1 MKSIY
6 IRPTNIIFGQKA
18 NYFIQEKS
26 AKSLCGLEN
35 VGFLSLEILKRQSD
49 GNTVEEYSVL
59 EIEKLDFKNE
69 IEEDLKNITSKRK
82 NIFNLD
88 FTNPILMGVLNVT
101 PDSFSDGGKYNTTYR
116 ALDHVRSMINYGAHI
131 IDVGGESTRPGAKSV
146 SELDEIKRVS
156 ETIQL
161 IKNKFPNQIISLDTR
176 KSTVMKHGIDI
187 GIDILND
194 VSALDFDPQSYLVV
208 SRVLAKTNYFKSFDS
223 VYAETYWQS
232 NPTYENVLL
241 DIFDYFE
248 NKIKFLKNNGIKD
261 EQIIIDPGIGF
272 GKTLEHNLEIIS
284 KISLFHSL
292 GYPIMVGPS
301 RKSFIGKIMAEK
313 DNPQRLGG
321 TIASILYSY
330 LQGIQLFRVHDIQET
345 NEALK
350 VYSQFLKQ

>member
-1 MKSIY
+1 
-6 IRPTNIIFGQKA
+6 
-18 NYFIQEKS
+18 
-26 AKSLCGLEN
+26 
-35 VGFLSLEILKRQSD
+35 
-49 GNTVEEYSVL
+49 
-59 EIEKLDFKNE
+59 
-69 IEEDLKNITSKRK
+69 
-82 NIFNLD
+82 
-88 FTNPILMGVLNVT
+88 
-101 PDSFSDGGKYNTTYR
+101 
-116 ALDHVRSMINYGAHI
+116 MINYGAHI

-187 GIDILND
+187 GVDILND

-208 SRVLAKTNYFKSFDS
+208 KDS
-223 VYAETYWQS
+223 GKPIILNHSQGIPENMQN

-313 DNPQRLGG
+313 DNPERLGG

>member
-6 IRPTNIIFGQKA
+6 IRPTNIVFGQKA
-18 NYFIQEKS
+18 NYFIQAGT
-26 AKSLCGLEN
+26 AKSLCGLED
-35 VGFLSLEILKRQSD
+35 VGFLSVEILKRQTD

-59 EIEKLDFKNE
+59 ELEGLDFRNE
-69 IEEDLKNITSKRK
+69 IESDLNKITSKR
-82 NIFNLD
+82 NSIYNLN
-88 FTNPILMGVLNVT
+88 FKNPILMGVLNVT
-101 PDSFSDGGKYNTTYR
+101 PDSFSDGGKYNTTFR
-116 ALDHVRSMINYGAHI
+116 ALDHVKSMIDFGAHI

-146 SELDEIKRVS
+146 SDQDEITRVS

-161 IKNKFPNQIISLDTR
+161 IKKKYPNQLISLDTR
-176 KSTVMKHGIDI
+176 KSKVMQHGLSI
-187 GIDILND
+187 GVDMLND
-194 VSALDFDPQSYLVV
+194 VSALDFDPQSYQVV
-208 SRVLAKTNYFKSFDS
+208 KDSGKPIVLNHSQGIPEDM
-223 VYAETYWQS
+223 QN

-248 NKIKFLKNNGIKD
+248 NKIKFLKDNGIKD

-284 KISLFHSL
+284 KISIFHSL

-301 RKSFIGKIMAEK
+301 RKSFIGKIMGEK

-321 TIASILYSY
+321 TIASVLYSY

-345 NEALK
+345 SEALK
-350 VYSQFLKQ
+350 VYSQFLNK

>member
-6 IRPTNIIFGQKA
+6 IRPTNIVFGQKA

-35 VGFLSLEILKRQSD
+35 VGFLSLEILRRQSD

-69 IEEDLKNITSKRK
+69 IEDDLNNITSKRK
-82 NIFNLD
+82 NFFNLD

-176 KSTVMKHGIDI
+176 KSMVMKHGIDI
-187 GIDILND
+187 GVDILND

-208 SRVLAKTNYFKSFDS
+208 KDS
-223 VYAETYWQS
+223 GKQIILNHSQGIPENMQN

-301 RKSFIGKIMAEK
+301 RKSFIGKIMGEK

>member
-6 IRPTNIIFGQKA
+6 IRPTNIVFGQKA
-18 NYFIQEKS
+18 NYFIQAGT
-26 AKSLCGLEN
+26 AKSLCGLED
-35 VGFLSLEILKRQSD
+35 VGFLSVEILKRQTD

-59 EIEKLDFKNE
+59 ELEGLDFRNE
-69 IEEDLKNITSKRK
+69 IESDLNKITSKR
-82 NIFNLD
+82 NSIYNLN
-88 FTNPILMGVLNVT
+88 FKNPILMGVLNVT
-101 PDSFSDGGKYNTTYR
+101 PDSFSDGGKYNTTFR
-116 ALDHVRSMINYGAHI
+116 ALDHVKSMIDFGAHI

-146 SELDEIKRVS
+146 SEQDEITRVS

-161 IKNKFPNQIISLDTR
+161 IKKKYPNQLISLDTR
-176 KSTVMKHGIDI
+176 KSKVMQHGLSI
-187 GIDILND
+187 GVDLLND
-194 VSALDFDPQSYLVV
+194 VSALDFDPQSYQVV
-208 SRVLAKTNYFKSFDS
+208 KDS
-223 VYAETYWQS
+223 GKPIILNHSQGIPEDMQN

-248 NKIKFLKNNGIKD
+248 NKIKFLKDNGIKD

-301 RKSFIGKIMAEK
+301 RKSFIGKIMGEK

-321 TIASILYSY
+321 TIASVLYSY

-345 NEALK
+345 SEALK
-350 VYSQFLKQ
+350 VYSQFLKK

>member
-6 IRPTNIIFGQKA
+6 IRPTNIVFGQKA
-18 NYFIQEKS
+18 NYFIQEGT
-26 AKSLCGLEN
+26 AKSLCGLEDI
-35 VGFLSLEILKRQSD
+35 GFLSAEILKRQSD
-49 GNTVEEYSVL
+49 KNIVEEYNVIDL
-59 EIEKLDFKNE
+59 DKLDFRGE
-69 IEEDLKNITSKRK
+69 IESDLIKITSKR
-82 NIFNLD
+82 NDILNLN
-88 FTNPILMGVLNVT
+88 FQNPILMGVLNVT
-101 PDSFSDGGKYNTTYR
+101 PDSFSDGGKYNTTFR
-116 ALDHVRSMINYGAHI
+116 ALDHVKNMIDFGAHI

-146 SELDEIKRVS
+146 SEQDEITRIS

-161 IKNKFPNQIISLDTR
+161 IKKQHPNQLVSLDTR
-176 KSTVMKHGIDI
+176 KSRVMQHGLSI
-187 GIDILND
+187 GVDLLND
-194 VSALDFDPQSYLVV
+194 VSALDFDQQCSQVV
-208 SRVLAKTNYFKSFDS
+208 KDS
-223 VYAETYWQS
+223 GKPIILNHSQGIPENMQN
-232 NPTYENVLL
+232 NPTYDNVLL

-301 RKSFIGKIMAEK
+301 RKSFIGKIMGEK

-321 TIASILYSY
+321 TIASVLYSY

-345 NEALK
+345 SEALK
-350 VYSQFLKQ
+350 VYSEFLKK

>member
-6 IRPTNIIFGQKA
+6 IRPTNIVFGQKA
-18 NYFIQEKS
+18 NYFIQAGT
-26 AKSLCGLEN
+26 AKSLCGLED
-35 VGFLSLEILKRQSD
+35 VGFLSVEILKRQTD

-59 EIEKLDFKNE
+59 ELEGLDFRNE
-69 IEEDLKNITSKRK
+69 IESDLNKITSKRN
-82 NIFNLD
+82 NIYNLN
-88 FTNPILMGVLNVT
+88 FKNPILMGVLNVT
-101 PDSFSDGGKYNTTYR
+101 PDSFSDGGKYNTTFR
-116 ALDHVRSMINYGAHI
+116 ALDHVKSMIDFGAHI

-146 SELDEIKRVS
+146 SEQDEITRVS

-161 IKNKFPNQIISLDTR
+161 IKKKYPNQLISLDTR
-176 KSTVMKHGIDI
+176 KSKVMQHGISI
-187 GIDILND
+187 GVDLLND
-194 VSALDFDPQSYLVV
+194 VSALDFDPQSYQVIKD
-208 SRVLAKTNYFKSFDS
+208 SGKPIVLNHSQGIPEDM
-223 VYAETYWQS
+223 QN

-248 NKIKFLKNNGIKD
+248 NKIKFLKDNGIKD

-301 RKSFIGKIMAEK
+301 RKSFIGKIMGEK

-321 TIASILYSY
+321 TIASVLYSY

-345 NEALK
+345 SEALK
-350 VYSQFLKQ
+350 VYSQFLKK

>member
-6 IRPTNIIFGQKA
+6 IRPTNIVFGQKA
-18 NYFIQEKS
+18 NYFIQAGT
-26 AKSLCGLEN
+26 AKSLCGLED
-35 VGFLSLEILKRQSD
+35 VCFLSLEILNRQTD

-59 EIEKLDFKNE
+59 ELEGLDFRNE
-69 IEEDLKNITSKRK
+69 IESDLNKITSKRN
-82 NIFNLD
+82 NIYNLN
-88 FTNPILMGVLNVT
+88 FKNPILMGVLNVT
-101 PDSFSDGGKYNTTYR
+101 PDSFSDGGKYNTAFR
-116 ALDHVRSMINYGAHI
+116 ALDHVNSMIDFGAHI

-146 SELDEIKRVS
+146 SEQDEITRVS

-161 IKNKFPNQIISLDTR
+161 IKKKYPNQLISLDTR
-176 KSTVMKHGIDI
+176 KSKVMQHGLSI
-187 GIDILND
+187 GVDMLND
-194 VSALDFDPQSYLVV
+194 VSALDFDPQSYQVV
-208 SRVLAKTNYFKSFDS
+208 KDSGKPIVLNHSQGIPEDM
-223 VYAETYWQS
+223 QN

-248 NKIKFLKNNGIKD
+248 NKIKFLKDNGIKD

-301 RKSFIGKIMAEK
+301 RKSFIGKIMGEK

-321 TIASILYSY
+321 TIASVLYSY

-345 NEALK
+345 SEALK
-350 VYSQFLKQ
+350 VYSQFLKK

>member
-6 IRPTNIIFGQKA
+6 IRPTNIVFGQKA
-18 NYFIQEKS
+18 NYFIQAGT
-26 AKSLCGLEN
+26 AKSLCGLED
-35 VGFLSLEILKRQSD
+35 VGFLSVEILKRQTD

-59 EIEKLDFKNE
+59 ELEGLDFRNE
-69 IEEDLKNITSKRK
+69 IESDLNKITSKRN
-82 NIFNLD
+82 NIYNLN
-88 FTNPILMGVLNVT
+88 FKNPILMGVLNVT
-101 PDSFSDGGKYNTTYR
+101 PDSFSDGGKYNTTFR
-116 ALDHVRSMINYGAHI
+116 ALDHVKSMIDFGAHI

-146 SELDEIKRVS
+146 SEQDEITRVS

-161 IKNKFPNQIISLDTR
+161 IKKKYPNQLISLDTR
-176 KSTVMKHGIDI
+176 KSKVMQHGLSI
-187 GIDILND
+187 GVDMLND
-194 VSALDFDPQSYLVV
+194 VSALDFDPQSYQVIKD
-208 SRVLAKTNYFKSFDS
+208 SGKPIVLNHSQGIPEDM
-223 VYAETYWQS
+223 QN

-248 NKIKFLKNNGIKD
+248 NKIKFLKDNGIKD

-301 RKSFIGKIMAEK
+301 RKSFIGKIMGEK

-321 TIASILYSY
+321 TIASVLYSY
-330 LQGIQLFRVHDIQET
+330 LLFRVHDIQET
-345 NEALK
+345 SEALK
-350 VYSQFLKQ
+350 VYSQFLKK

>member
-6 IRPTNIIFGQKA
+6 IRPTNIVFGQKA
-18 NYFIQEKS
+18 NYFIQAGT
-26 AKSLCGLEN
+26 AKSLCGLED
-35 VGFLSLEILKRQSD
+35 VGFLSVEILNRQTD

-59 EIEKLDFKNE
+59 ELEGLDFRNE
-69 IEEDLKNITSKRK
+69 IESDLNKITSKRN
-82 NIFNLD
+82 NIYNLN
-88 FTNPILMGVLNVT
+88 FKNPILMGVLNVT
-101 PDSFSDGGKYNTTYR
+101 PDSFSDGGKYNTTFR
-116 ALDHVRSMINYGAHI
+116 ALDHVKSMIDFGAHI

-146 SELDEIKRVS
+146 SDQDEITRVS

-161 IKNKFPNQIISLDTR
+161 IKKKYPNQLISLDTR
-176 KSTVMKHGIDI
+176 KSKVMQHGLSI
-187 GIDILND
+187 GVDMLND
-194 VSALDFDPQSYLVV
+194 VSALDFDPQSYQVV
-208 SRVLAKTNYFKSFDS
+208 KDSGKPIVLNHSQGIPEDM
-223 VYAETYWQS
+223 QN

-241 DIFDYFE
+241 DIFDYFK
-248 NKIKFLKNNGIKD
+248 NKIKFLKDNGIKD

-301 RKSFIGKIMAEK
+301 RKSFIGKIMGEK

-321 TIASILYSY
+321 TIASVLYSY

-345 NEALK
+345 SEALK
-350 VYSQFLKQ
+350 VYSQFLKK

>member
-6 IRPTNIIFGQKA
+6 IRPTNIVFGQKA
-18 NYFIQEKS
+18 NYFIQAGT
-26 AKSLCGLEN
+26 AKSLCGLED
-35 VGFLSLEILKRQSD
+35 VGFLSVEILKRQTD

-59 EIEKLDFKNE
+59 ELEGLDFRNE
-69 IEEDLKNITSKRK
+69 IESDLNKITSKRN
-82 NIFNLD
+82 NICNLN
-88 FTNPILMGVLNVT
+88 FKNPILMGVLNVT
-101 PDSFSDGGKYNTTYR
+101 PDSFSDGGKYNTTFR
-116 ALDHVRSMINYGAHI
+116 ALDHVKSMIDFGAHI

-146 SELDEIKRVS
+146 SEQDEITRVS

-161 IKNKFPNQIISLDTR
+161 IKKKYPNQLISLDTR
-176 KSTVMKHGIDI
+176 KSKVMQHGLSI
-187 GIDILND
+187 GVDMLND
-194 VSALDFDPQSYLVV
+194 VSALDFDPQSYQVIKA
-208 SRVLAKTNYFKSFDS
+208 SGKPIVLNHSQGIPEDM
-223 VYAETYWQS
+223 QN

-248 NKIKFLKNNGIKD
+248 NKIKFLKDNGIKD

-301 RKSFIGKIMAEK
+301 RKSFIGKIMGEK

-321 TIASILYSY
+321 TIASVLYSY

-345 NEALK
+345 SEALK
-350 VYSQFLKQ
+350 VYSQFLKK

>member
-6 IRPTNIIFGQKA
+6 IRPTNIVFGQKA
-18 NYFIQEKS
+18 NYFIQAGT
-26 AKSLCGLEN
+26 AKSLCGLED
-35 VGFLSLEILKRQSD
+35 VGFLSVEILNRQTD

-59 EIEKLDFKNE
+59 ELEGLDFRNE
-69 IEEDLKNITSKRK
+69 IESDLNKITSKRN
-82 NIFNLD
+82 NIYNLN
-88 FTNPILMGVLNVT
+88 FKNPILMGVLNVT
-101 PDSFSDGGKYNTTYR
+101 PDSFSDGGKYNTTFR
-116 ALDHVRSMINYGAHI
+116 ALDHVKSMIDFGAHI

-146 SELDEIKRVS
+146 SEQDEITRVS

-161 IKNKFPNQIISLDTR
+161 IKKKYPNQLISLDTR
-176 KSTVMKHGIDI
+176 KSKVMQHGLSI
-187 GIDILND
+187 GVDMLND
-194 VSALDFDPQSYLVV
+194 VSALDFDPQSYQVIKD
-208 SRVLAKTNYFKSFDS
+208 SGKPIVLNHSQGIPEDM
-223 VYAETYWQS
+223 QN

-248 NKIKFLKNNGIKD
+248 NKIKFLKDNGIKD

-301 RKSFIGKIMAEK
+301 RKSFIGKIMGEK

-321 TIASILYSY
+321 TIASVLYSY

-345 NEALK
+345 SEALK
-350 VYSQFLKQ
+350 VYSQFLKK

>member
-6 IRPTNIIFGQKA
+6 IRPTNIVFGQKA
-18 NYFIQEKS
+18 SYFIQEKS

-49 GNTVEEYSVL
+49 GNTIEEYSVL

-69 IEEDLKNITSKRK
+69 IENDLNNITSKRK
-82 NIFNLD
+82 NFFNLN

-146 SELDEIKRVS
+146 SELDEIKRIS

-176 KSTVMKHGIDI
+176 KSMVMKHGIDI
-187 GIDILND
+187 GVDILND

-208 SRVLAKTNYFKSFDS
+208 KDS
-223 VYAETYWQS
+223 GKLIILNHSQGIPENMQN

-301 RKSFIGKIMAEK
+301 RKSFIGKIMGEK

>member
-6 IRPTNIIFGQKA
+6 IRPTNIVFGQKA
-18 NYFIQEKS
+18 NYFIQAGT
-26 AKSLCGLEN
+26 AKSLCGLED
-35 VGFLSLEILKRQSD
+35 VGFLSVEILKRQTD

-59 EIEKLDFKNE
+59 ELEGLDFRNE
-69 IEEDLKNITSKRK
+69 IESDLNKITSKRN
-82 NIFNLD
+82 NIYNLN
-88 FTNPILMGVLNVT
+88 FKNPILMGVLNVT
-101 PDSFSDGGKYNTTYR
+101 PDSFSDGGKYNTTFR
-116 ALDHVRSMINYGAHI
+116 ALDHVKSMIDFGAHI

-146 SELDEIKRVS
+146 SEQDEITRVS

-161 IKNKFPNQIISLDTR
+161 IKKKYPNQLISLDTR
-176 KSTVMKHGIDI
+176 KSKVMQHGLSI
-187 GIDILND
+187 GVDMLND
-194 VSALDFDPQSYLVV
+194 VSALDFDPQSYQVIKD
-208 SRVLAKTNYFKSFDS
+208 SGKPIVLNHSQGIPEDM
-223 VYAETYWQS
+223 QN

-248 NKIKFLKNNGIKD
+248 NKIKFLKDNGIKD

-301 RKSFIGKIMAEK
+301 RKSFIGKIMGQK

-321 TIASILYSY
+321 TIASVLYSY

-345 NEALK
+345 SEALK
-350 VYSQFLKQ
+350 VYSQFLKK

>member
-6 IRPTNIIFGQKA
+6 IRPTNIVFGQKA
-18 NYFIQEKS
+18 NYFIQAGT
-26 AKSLCGLEN
+26 AKSLCGLED
-35 VGFLSLEILKRQSD
+35 VGFLSVEILKRKSD

-59 EIEKLDFKNE
+59 ELERLDFKDK
-69 IEEDLKNITSKRK
+69 IQSDLNKITSKRN
-82 NIFNLD
+82 NIFNLN
-88 FTNPILMGVLNVT
+88 FKNPILMGVLNVT
-101 PDSFSDGGKYNTTYR
+101 PDSFSDGGKYNTTFR
-116 ALDHVRSMINYGAHI
+116 ALDHVKNMIDFGAHI

-146 SELDEIKRVS
+146 SDQDEIVRVS
-156 ETIQL
+156 ETIQS
-161 IKNKFPNQIISLDTR
+161 IKKKYPNQLISLDTR
-176 KSTVMKHGIDI
+176 KSKVMQHGISI
-187 GIDILND
+187 GVDMLND
-194 VSALDFDPQSYLVV
+194 VSALDFDQLSYQVV
-208 SRVLAKTNYFKSFDS
+208 KDS
-223 VYAETYWQS
+223 GKPIILNHSQGIPENMQN
-232 NPTYENVLL
+232 NPTYDNVLL

-248 NKIKFLKNNGIKD
+248 NKIKFLKDNGIKD

-284 KISLFHSL
+284 KISIFHSL

-301 RKSFIGKIMAEK
+301 RKSFIGKIMGEK

-321 TIASILYSY
+321 TIASIIYSY

>member
-6 IRPTNIIFGQKA
+6 IRPTNIVFGQKA
-18 NYFIQEKS
+18 NYFIQAGT
-26 AKSLCGLEN
+26 AKSLCGLED
-35 VGFLSLEILKRQSD
+35 VGFLSVEILKRQTD

-59 EIEKLDFKNE
+59 ELEGLDFRNE
-69 IEEDLKNITSKRK
+69 IESDLNKITSKRN
-82 NIFNLD
+82 NIYNLN
-88 FTNPILMGVLNVT
+88 FKNPILMGVLNVT
-101 PDSFSDGGKYNTTYR
+101 PDSFSDGGKYNTTFR
-116 ALDHVRSMINYGAHI
+116 ALDHVKSMIDFGAHI

-146 SELDEIKRVS
+146 SEQDEITRVS

-161 IKNKFPNQIISLDTR
+161 IKKKYPNQLISLDTR
-176 KSTVMKHGIDI
+176 KSKVMQHGLSI
-187 GIDILND
+187 GVDMLND
-194 VSALDFDPQSYLVV
+194 VSALDFDPQSYQVIKD
-208 SRVLAKTNYFKSFDS
+208 SGKPIVLNHSQGIPEDM
-223 VYAETYWQS
+223 QN

-248 NKIKFLKNNGIKD
+248 NKIKFLKDNGIKD

-301 RKSFIGKIMAEK
+301 RKSFIGKIMGEK

-321 TIASILYSY
+321 TIASVLYSY

-345 NEALK
+345 SEALK
-350 VYSQFLKQ
+350 VYSQFLKK